1 MSTETIIATVYG
13 VLASLSV
20 GAILGIVRGG
30 VAPTVR
36 GDSSGFS
43 WKRFWLYGGTGA
55 AACLLAVFWN
65 GVPGA

>member
-1 MSTETIIATVYG
+1 MSTETLIIIIYG
-13 VLASLSV
+13 ALASLAV
-20 GAILGIVRGG
+20 GAFLGVVWGS
-30 VAPTVR
+30 APLDMR
-36 GDSSGFS
+36 HGFS